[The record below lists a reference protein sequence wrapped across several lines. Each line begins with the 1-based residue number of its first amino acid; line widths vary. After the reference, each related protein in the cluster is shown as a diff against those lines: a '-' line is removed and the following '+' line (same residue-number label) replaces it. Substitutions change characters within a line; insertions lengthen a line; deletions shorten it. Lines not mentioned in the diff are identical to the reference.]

1 MPYKI
6 KNDQLKALIKN
17 AVIASKDG
25 GKEIC
30 GLIVDTGYFL
40 ELIQVRNKI
49 KTGGSFRFY
58 VPEIRNIEKAV
69 SVMNFE
75 IVGTFHSHPLS
86 IAKPG
91 NSDLTDVSENE
102 LMLII
107 DCIDKHAVL
116 WKIING
122 EVKKATFKVI

>member
-1 MPYKI
+1 MPLKI
-6 KNDQLKALIKN
+6 KNKQLRTLIKN
-17 AVIASKDG
+17 AVAVSKNG

-49 KTGGSFRFY
+49 KTDGGFEFY
-58 VPEIRNIEKAV
+58 IPEIKRIEKAV
-69 SVMNFE
+69 SVIGFE
-75 IVGTFHSHPLS
+75 IVGTFHSHPFY

-91 NSDLTDVSENE
+91 KKDLAGVNSSE

-107 DCIDKHAVL
+107 DCMDKEAML
-116 WKIING
+116 WK
-122 EVKKATFKVI
+122 VKGRKANRVKFELI